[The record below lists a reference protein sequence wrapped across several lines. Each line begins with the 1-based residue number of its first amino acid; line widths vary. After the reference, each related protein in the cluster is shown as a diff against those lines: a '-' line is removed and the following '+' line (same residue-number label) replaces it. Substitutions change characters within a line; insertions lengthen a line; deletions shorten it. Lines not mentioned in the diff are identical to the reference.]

1 MWLAYKL
8 QMGYVL
14 TMFYIY
20 YEKTFLFFFFLIET
34 GLFLV
39 VSFLDQNSKT
49 NLTYAG

>member
-20 YEKTFLFFFFLIET
+20 YEKTFLFFFFPSLKQASSWW
-34 GLFLV
+34 LV
-39 VSFLDQNSKT
+39 S
-49 NLTYAG
+49 